1 MSNAHARTLYAH
13 PVMRALGA
21 PRPRRRRMGDT
32 TYSTG
37 DDTPDSAAGNDS
49 TVTITT
55 PVNYPPAAP
64 SILDSIIDALTPSD
78 GSTSTTGT
86 TSDST
91 SSSTSQSNTDPSV
104 SPTIVVNPVYPPDPA
119 SPGLLNVKP
128 PITPGGITPAT
139 PTSTRTMLIVGGAVL
154 VAGTLIVIMV
164 KHRKKK
170 NPRRR
175 RRGKGKKR

>member
-128 PITPGGITPAT
+128 PIT
-139 PTSTRTMLIVGGAVL
+139 REDH
-154 VAGTLIVIMV
+154 AGDADEHANHA
-164 KHRKKK
+164 HRRGRR
-170 NPRRR
+170 PRGWHADRDHGQAPQEEEPERR